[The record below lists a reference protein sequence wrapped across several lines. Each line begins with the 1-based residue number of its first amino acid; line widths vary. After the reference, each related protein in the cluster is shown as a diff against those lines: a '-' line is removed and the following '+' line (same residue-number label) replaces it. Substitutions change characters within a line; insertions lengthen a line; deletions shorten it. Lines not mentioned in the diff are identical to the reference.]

1 MKVLVEENAGL
12 NSKFLNA
19 DYEASGATIVNRE
32 KLFAETD
39 IILKVRPP
47 LLDTETK
54 LLRND
59 STMISFLF
67 PAQNKQLIDEL
78 AKKRLNVFAMDCIPR
93 ISRAQVFDALSS
105 MANIAGYDLLIIFN
119 YSNQGFFSLQTDT
132 KQLLKLL
139 IILADFLLAKLLPL
153 VKFPRQKYW

>member
-1 MKVLVEENAGL
+1 MLKETFPNEHRVAVVPATVPVFIKNDMKVLVEENAGL
-12 NSKFLNA
+12 NSKFLNS

-39 IILKVRPP
+39 ILLKVRPL
-47 LLDTETK
+47 LLDTEAK
-54 LLRND
+54 FLRND
-59 STMISFLF
+59 STVISFLF

-105 MANIAGYDLLIIFN
+105 MANIAGYALLFVFN
-119 YSNQGFFSLQTDT
+119 YSDHIFVYKKGT
-132 KQLLKLL
+132 KQ
-139 IILADFLLAKLLPL
+139 
-153 VKFPRQKYW
+153 